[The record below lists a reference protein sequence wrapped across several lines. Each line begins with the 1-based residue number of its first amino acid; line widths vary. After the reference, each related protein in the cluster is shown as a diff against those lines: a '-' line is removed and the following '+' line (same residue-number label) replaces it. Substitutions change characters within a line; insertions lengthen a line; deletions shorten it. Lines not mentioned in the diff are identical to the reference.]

1 MPGGT
6 LAPEI
11 RAAVIPFRRALRRAS
26 DVVRRDLPWVGL
38 DDPWAIFVSEVML
51 QQTSTARVLGPWRRF
66 VATYPTPASCAH
78 APLADVL
85 RLWQGLGYPRRAKSL
100 HDASRIM
107 VERFAGGVPSSPG
120 DLLTLPGIGPYS
132 ANAVASFAY
141 RRRVA
146 VLDTNVG
153 RVLARALANRPLRA
167 REAQHLADTLLARD
181 ARIFNQAMLDLG
193 AQFCTK
199 TPRCAPCPV
208 RRQCRWWREG
218 GDDPAPQSAAVTRP
232 QARFVGSDRQVRG
245 RLLRALGGGA
255 MSRRALRDELRD
267 VARPRLDRALERLS
281 EEGLVAVHGERVAL
295 TGDVVRAQ

>member
-1 MPGGT
+1 
-6 LAPEI
+6 
-11 RAAVIPFRRALRRAS
+11 
-26 DVVRRDLPWVGL
+26 
-38 DDPWAIFVSEVML
+38 
-51 QQTSTARVLGPWRRF
+51 
-66 VATYPTPASCAH
+66 
-78 APLADVL
+78 
-85 RLWQGLGYPRRAKSL
+85 
-100 HDASRIM
+100 
-107 VERFAGGVPSSPG
+107 
-120 DLLTLPGIGPYS
+120 
-132 ANAVASFAY
+132 VASFAY

-208 RRQCRWWREG
+208 RRQCRWRREG
-218 GDDPAPQSAAVTRP
+218 GDAPAPQSAAVTRP

-267 VARPRLDRALERLS
+267 VERPRLDRALERLR

-295 TGDVVRAQ
+295 NGDVVRAQ